1 MEEYST
7 GDAVDPLAVV
17 AFGGFDRQAHFLAER
32 AADEPTH
39 AVRLPTGSLH
49 NLSERRAVL
58 ALEQVQD
65 RGLLATGAGNGQ
77 LLGTLGAFPLTCPSR
92 LALGGALRLLM
103 PLRGAVRLFT
113 RSAAVQALNRFP
125 DPG

>member
-7 GDAVDPLAVV
+7 GDAVYPLAVV

-49 NLSERRAVL
+49 NLSERRSVL

-65 RGLLATGAGNGQ
+65 RGLLATATGNGQ
-77 LLGTLGAFPLTCPSR
+77 LLGTLGAFALTCPSR
-92 LALGGALRLLM
+92 RAFVGALRLLGHF
-103 PLRGAVRLFT
+103 RGAVCGFT
-113 RSAAVQALNRFP
+113 R
-125 DPG
+125 

>member
-17 AFGGFDRQAHFLAER
+17 PFGGLNRQAHFLAER

-49 NLSERRAVL
+49 NLSARRSVL

-65 RGLLATGAGNGQ
+65 RGLLATSAGHDG
-77 LLGTLGAFPLTCPSR
+77 LLATLGAFPLACPSR
-92 LALGGALRLLM
+92 LALGGALRLLS
-103 PLRGAVRLFT
+103 PLRGGAV
-113 RSAAVQALNRFP
+113 
-125 DPG
+125 

>member
-7 GDAVDPLAVV
+7 GYAVHPLAI
-17 AFGGFDRQAHFLAER
+17 FTLGGFDRQAHFLAER

-49 NLSERRAVL
+49 NLSERRSVL

-65 RGLLATGAGNGQ
+65 RGLLATSAGHDG
-77 LLGTLGAFPLTCPSR
+77 LLATLGPFPFTCPSR
-92 LALGGALRLLM
+92 LPLGGALR
-103 PLRGAVRLFT
+103 
-113 RSAAVQALNRFP
+113 VQ
-125 DPG
+125 